1 MYELVWKGSG
11 YRIVS
16 SPSRTDTVAVVPRT
30 VSASPHDR
38 RELDLSVWKKFVR
51 TGRSDLTELSDP
63 IRQSWHR
70 CREMGV
76 NPGHG
81 KCWDIRNEPELG
93 EDFRVLRE
101 LVKET
106 RDQIYSLVRG
116 KGLLV
121 TVSDRRGYL
130 VGMCGDYDTL
140 LTADRLNFGP
150 GANWSEKSVGT
161 NAIGTALASGQA
173 IRVTG
178 CEHFCESHHAWIC
191 SAAPFYDIRGEVV
204 GCIDISGPKTSDHS
218 QTLAL
223 AIEGARAIESRL
235 FKSGAL
241 DFQQQST
248 RLLKAVFN
256 AVRTGLVFLDT
267 GGTIKAANPKAS
279 ALLANDND
287 QLVGMAAD
295 NFFRI
300 EKLSR
305 LLTAES
311 RSREHSGIH
320 LPHRFRATLR
330 ARAFPVLSRNHV
342 PAGVLLVLEERQPKR
357 VSISKAT
364 VTATDPFSRII
375 GHSRVLHST
384 VDIAR
389 RIAALSTTVLI
400 TGDSGTGKDILARAI
415 HEASPRA
422 GGPFVAVNCGAIPAD
437 LIQSTL
443 FGYVEGAFTGAHRKG
458 RRGQFEAASGGTL
471 LLDEIAEMPLPMQ
484 VNLLRVLEEAR
495 ITRVGGTKPIA
506 VDVRVIAATNKDLE
520 EETRQGRFRQDLF
533 YRLNVVRIN
542 MPPLRQRGKDILLL
556 ANHFINEFTTKM
568 HRRLRRVEADF
579 YDLLTAYPWPG
590 NVRELR
596 HAMESAVALMPSDV
610 LGKENLPEYILR
622 AVPTAGGNSVS
633 EPSFNLENLQREA
646 ILGAHAYFRGNITRM
661 AGALGIG
668 RNTLYAKLKK
678 FGIVS
683 S

>member
-11 YRIVS
+11 YRIVN
-16 SPSRTDTVAVVPRT
+16 SPSRTKTAAVT
-30 VSASPHDR
+30 AQSAPAIPHARHEIDP
-38 RELDLSVWKKFVR
+38 SIWKKFVR
-51 TGRSDLTELSDP
+51 TGRSDLAQLSDP

-70 CREMGV
+70 CRKMGV
-76 NPGHG
+76 DPGHG

-101 LVKET
+101 LVQET

-161 NAIGTALASGQA
+161 NAIGTALASGEA

-191 SAAPFYDIRGEVV
+191 SAAPFYDIRGDVV

-218 QTLAL
+218 QALAL
-223 AIEGARAIESRL
+223 AIQGARAIESRL

-241 DFQQQST
+241 EFQQQST

-267 GGTIKAANPKAS
+267 EGTIKAVNPRAS
-279 ALLANDND
+279 ALLGIHHD
-287 QLVGMAAD
+287 QLVGMNAD
-295 NFFRI
+295 DFFRAD
-300 EKLSR
+300 KLSR
-305 LLTAES
+305 SLKAGPPP
-311 RSREHSGIH
+311 RGDSGIL
-320 LPHRFRATLR
+320 LPHRNKSTLR

-342 PAGVLLVLEERQPKR
+342 PAGVLLVLEERQRKT
-357 VSISKAT
+357 VSFTKGS
-364 VTATDPFSRII
+364 VLERDPFRCII
-375 GHSRVLHST
+375 GHSRVLHRA
-384 VDIAR
+384 VDVAR
-389 RIAALSTTVLI
+389 RIAPLSTTVLI
-400 TGDSGTGKDILARAI
+400 TGDSGTGKDVLARAI
-415 HEASPRA
+415 HDASQRA
-422 GGPFVAVNCGAIPAD
+422 EGPFVAVNCGAIPAD

-458 RRGQFEAASGGTL
+458 RPGQFEAASGGTL

-484 VNLLRVLEEAR
+484 VNLLRVLEEGR
-495 ITRVGGTKPIA
+495 ITRVGGTRSIA

-542 MPPLRQRGKDILLL
+542 MPPLRQRDKDILLL
-556 ANHFINEFTTKM
+556 ANHFIDEFTRKM

-610 LGKENLPEYILR
+610 LGKENLPEYILK
-622 AVPTAGGNSVS
+622 ATPATSINSTL
-633 EPSFNLENLQREA
+633 EPRFNLEDLQREA
-646 ILGAHAYFRGNITRM
+646 ILGAHAYFRGNITKM

-668 RNTLYAKLKK
+668 RNTLYAKLRK

-683 S
+683 P

>member
-16 SPSRTDTVAVVPRT
+16 RPNQANTAAVVMQTAP
-30 VSASPHDR
+30 AHPHDH
-38 RELDLSVWKKFVR
+38 REIDPSVWKQFVR
-51 TGRSDLTELSDP
+51 TGHSDLAQLSDP
-63 IRQSWHR
+63 IRQSWRR
-70 CREMGV
+70 CRELGV
-76 NPGHG
+76 DPGHG

-93 EDFRVLRE
+93 EDFHALRN
-101 LVKET
+101 LVQET

-116 KGLLV
+116 RGLLV

-173 IRVTG
+173 IRVRG
-178 CEHFCESHHAWIC
+178 CEHFCESHHAWVC

-218 QTLAL
+218 HALAL
-223 AIEGARAIESRL
+223 AIQGARAIESRL

-248 RLLKAVFN
+248 RLLKAVFS
-256 AVRTGLVFLDT
+256 AVGSGLVFLDT
-267 GGTIKAANPKAS
+267 NATIKAANPTAA
-279 ALLANDND
+279 ALLAIHED
-287 QLVGMAAD
+287 QLVGMAAE

-300 EKLSR
+300 DKLSG
-305 LLTAES
+305 LLKAGAF
-311 RSREHSGIH
+311 SREPSGT
-320 LPHRFRATLR
+320 LLAHRYNPNLQ

-342 PAGVLLVLEERQPKR
+342 PAGVLLVLAERQLK
-357 VSISKAT
+357 T
-364 VTATDPFSRII
+364 VPSAKINTGVGDPFTRLI
-375 GHSRVLHST
+375 GHSRVLHSA
-384 VDIAR
+384 VAIAR
-389 RIAALSTTVLI
+389 RIAPLSTNVLI
-400 TGDSGTGKDILARAI
+400 TGDSGTGKDVLARAI
-415 HEASPRA
+415 HDASPRA
-422 GGPFVAVNCGAIPAD
+422 GGPFVAVNCGAIPAE

-458 RRGQFEAASGGTL
+458 RPGQFEAASGGTL

-484 VNLLRVLEEAR
+484 VNLLRVLEDSR
-495 ITRVGGTKPIA
+495 ITRVGGTKPLA

-520 EETRQGRFRQDLF
+520 EEIRQGRFRQDLF

-542 MPPLRQRGKDILLL
+542 MPPLRERGKDILLL
-556 ANHFINEFTTKM
+556 ANHFIDEFTTKM
-568 HRRLRRVEADF
+568 QRRVRRVEADF
-579 YDLLTAYPWPG
+579 YDLLTVYPWPG
-590 NVRELR
+590 NIRELR

-610 LGKENLPEYILR
+610 LSCRNLPAYILR
-622 AVPTAGGNSVS
+622 AAPASGEKTAS
-633 EPSFNLENLQREA
+633 EPRFNLENLQREA
-646 ILGAHAYFRGNITRM
+646 ILGAHAHFRGNITKM
-661 AGALGIG
+661 ANALGIG

-678 FGIVS
+678 FGIIS
-683 S
+683 P